1 VRSFEKGY
9 ISNRPINAHYYQ
21 GFLIP
26 QVLSTLLTNN
36 LDRGVRRLLAMWVF
50 VKRDLELHFSMLE
63 KPEQGSDHDDAS
75 TLAAQQVVAV
85 DLFKVSV
92 VHIFIELCIASATRS
107 SSAQCCKLCSAAY
120 EISLC

>member
-1 VRSFEKGY
+1 VLSFEKGAPLTK
-9 ISNRPINAHYYQ
+9 PIHAHCYQ

-63 KPEQGSDHDDAS
+63 KPEQGSDLDDAS
-75 TLAAQQVVAV
+75 TLAAQQVIAV
-85 DLFKVSV
+85 ELFKVRVNPYSV
-92 VHIFIELCIASATRS
+92 WCW
-107 SSAQCCKLCSAAY
+107 AQRC
-120 EISLC
+120 E